1 VSDELELYD
10 IPPAFQNRLLRWLDK
25 TGESLTITALF
36 KDLRSTPSVPHFL
49 VTPKDARDGSSEH
62 RSLEHA
68 LNHAMGSRAET
79 RYIGKKFEKR
89 VHAWLAEHEGRIV
102 IRGAGNEFRLTL
114 SVPGASVEVSDEDLE
129 VALVI
134 AEDELE
140 LQSIEPEPETREAM
154 TRAAPTRA
162 ARTHRMTFEDEPET
176 VAAPTRMAETRA
188 TATKLFGGDTD
199 RTMREAGLEPNRDYP
214 EEFAQGARC
223 GHLEGKGRAGQYV
236 IGEEIRLAE
245 EATDAQGLPRAAA
258 REWCAGYTHGYRRAA
273 EGSELERDYCEPWL
287 EENSRWS
294 RAYVNSLPDSA
305 FLHVEPGGKKDRIGR
320 SHPLSLRHLP
330 YKNRSGRIDRAHLR
344 AALSRSHQAKTKLP
358 ARVKEQAFRRAQELY
373 RREYGEAD
381 YELAANASRLPRPRP
396 SMRGRELP
404 STTEL
409 VEREEARTRREQRPF
424 DPEERREPYARTHH
438 FAVNRHADRDMLR
451 EVALG
456 DTGYVLVLWDTHN
469 VDRMGK
475 SILGYAF
482 YAPDEEAPLFEGE
495 DYGASPMHAI
505 DSDESVRGLIGFLTL
520 RPGDTDREYFSG
532 YTERQLDFARGDAE
546 GLQEFGMEPEAG
558 YEQPPLVDVR

>member
-25 TGESLTITALF
+25 NAPLHIKVREEKFVVTRG
-36 KDLRSTPSVPHFL
+36 DGQGDSV
-49 VTPKDARDGSSEH
+49 VDK
-62 RSLEHA
+62 SLERA
-68 LNHAMGSRAET
+68 LNKTMRSQSTT
-79 RYIGKKFEKR
+79 RYVKPAFERR
-89 VHAWLAEHEGRIV
+89 VRRWLAENDGRIA
-102 IRGAGNEFRLTL
+102 IRAQGDEFVVSLI
-114 SVPGASVEVSDEDLE
+114 VANASIETSDQDLE

-188 TATKLFGGDTD
+188 AATKLFGGDTD
-199 RTMREAGLEPNRDYP
+199 RTMREAGLEPNPESDYP

-273 EGSELERDYCEPWL
+273 EGSELERDYREPWL

-330 YKNRSGRIDRAHLR
+330 YKNRSGRVDRAHLR
-344 AALSRSHQAKTKLP
+344 AALSRAHQAKTKLP
-358 ARVKEQAFRRAQELY
+358 ARVKEHAFRRAQEIY
-373 RREYGEAD
+373 RREYGAAD
-381 YELAANASRLPRPRP
+381 YDLAANASRPPRPR
-396 SMRGRELP
+396 SSLRGRELP

-424 DPEERREPYARTHH
+424 DPEERRESYARSHH
-438 FAVNRHADRDMLR
+438 FAVNHADRDMLR
-451 EVALG
+451 EVGLG
-456 DTGYVLVLWDTHN
+456 DTGYVLMLWDTHN
-469 VDRMGK
+469 VDQMGK

-482 YAPDEEAPLFEGE
+482 YAPGDDEPLFEGE